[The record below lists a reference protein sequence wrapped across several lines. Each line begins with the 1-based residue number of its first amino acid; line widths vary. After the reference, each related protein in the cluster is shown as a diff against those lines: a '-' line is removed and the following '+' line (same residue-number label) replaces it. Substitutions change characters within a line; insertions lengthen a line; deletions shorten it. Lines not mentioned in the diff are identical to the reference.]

1 GAKDLSLASDEANL
15 NASGRERGDVWMKK
29 EKKKKKKEKQE
40 EAGCVILCDDHF
52 IPSAVK
58 LHRRFHEATFFLS
71 CPKQRKE
78 SEREQCALQHSSGKA
93 VPTGAAQKRV
103 LYL

>member
-1 GAKDLSLASDEANL
+1 ERSLESDEANL
-15 NASGRERGDVWMKK
+15 NGSGRETGDVWKKKMMKTK
-29 EKKKKKKEKQE
+29 TKKKK
-40 EAGCVILCDDHF
+40 AGCVILCDDHF

-58 LHRRFHEATFFLS
+58 LQRRFHEAAFFLS

-93 VPTGAAQKRV
+93 VPMGVTEKRV